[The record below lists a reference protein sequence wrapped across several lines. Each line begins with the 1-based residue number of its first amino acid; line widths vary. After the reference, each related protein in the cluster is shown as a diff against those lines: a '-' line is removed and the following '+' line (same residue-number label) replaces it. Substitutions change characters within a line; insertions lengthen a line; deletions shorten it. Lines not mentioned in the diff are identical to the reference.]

1 VSEPRTSGQGLAV
14 ASFVLGVCALIWA
27 MIAIGG
33 LFGAVGL
40 VLGILHLRRSQ
51 ANRPLATW
59 GITLSIVGIV
69 GSLLA
74 TAFYVWV
81 FSYGGAT
88 MRSRVA
94 GARDDVRWE
103 DWAGVAA
110 PPLTV
115 RTIDGES
122 VSLESLKGRKVVL
135 NFWATWCGPCRQEAP
150 ELDRLARE
158 ADVTVLAVS
167 QERED
172 VVRAWAREKGY
183 GYTFAIGSRR
193 AMPEPFRRV
202 RTIPT
207 NVFIDRNGIIQE
219 VLVGGLEF
227 DELFER
233 ATAQDRTDPPRPA
246 PALASPP
253 ADDEDED

>member
-1 VSEPRTSGQGLAV
+1 VSEARAPGQGFAV
-14 ASFVLGVCALIWA
+14 AAFVLGVFALVWA

-33 LFGAVGL
+33 LFGVAGL
-40 VLGILHLRRSQ
+40 VLGLLHLRRSG
-51 ANRPLATW
+51 ANRALATW

-94 GARDDVRWE
+94 GARDDVRWD

-115 RTIDGES
+115 RTLDGGE
-122 VSLESLKGRKVVL
+122 VSLESLKGRKVLL
-135 NFWATWCGPCRQEAP
+135 NFWATWCGPCREEAP

-167 QERED
+167 QESAE
-172 VVRAWAREKGY
+172 VVRAYAQQKGY
-183 GYTFAIGSRR
+183 RYTFAIGSRR
-193 AMPEPFRRV
+193 SMPDPFRRV
-202 RTIPT
+202 RSIPT
-207 NVFIDRNGIIQE
+207 NVFIDRNGVIQE

-227 DELFER
+227 DELYQR
-233 ATAQDRTDPPRPA
+233 ATAQDRADPPRPA
-246 PALASPP
+246 PVLASPP
-253 ADDEDED
+253 ADDHED